1 MYFGEIKVG
10 VIVAVLARL
19 PSFSLFLTSPSD
31 YFILTPP
38 FYYKTSQPHHHHGCF
53 LQASWS

>member
-10 VIVAVLARL
+10 VTVAVLARL
-19 PSFSLFLTSPSD
+19 PFFSLFLTSPSD

-38 FYYKTSQPHHHHGCF
+38 FHYKISQLHHHLGCF